1 MEIEE
6 NWEDKKETFEGK
18 KLSLFYYY
26 KIGEMDDRKDLFVFI
41 FDSILI
47 FKQLF
52 LYQNRRFFES
62 DKKQLNHFTCDKR
75 FDPSSNHFAN
85 RHF

>member
-1 MEIEE
+1 
-6 NWEDKKETFEGK
+6 
-18 KLSLFYYY
+18 
-26 KIGEMDDRKDLFVFI
+26 MDDQKDLFVFI
-41 FDSILI
+41 FDSIFF

-52 LYQNRRFFES
+52 LYQNLRFFES

-85 RHF
+85 PHLSVI